1 LCDWSRDGRYVLY
14 ESFDPETKRDLWV
27 GQVTPGGQPV
37 PGIEAKPYLRGP
49 SSEWHGRFSPDQGWV
64 AYDSDETGRSE
75 VYIASFPDA
84 RRRLQVTSG
93 GGSFPQWGPDGREL
107 FYISGDGMLAV
118 VGLKNV
124 AGGLAPSPPKPLF
137 PLTARTYIASPYEV
151 SADGKRFLVHQAE
164 PNTTLDVVLNWPA
177 LLRKQAAQ

>member
-1 LCDWSRDGRYVLY
+1 MPFSIAPVWA
-14 ESFDPETKRDLWV
+14 PWV
-27 GQVTPGGQPV
+27 VEPTP
-37 PGIEAKPYLRGP
+37 
-49 SSEWHGRFSPDQGWV
+49 
-64 AYDSDETGRSE
+64 
-75 VYIASFPDA
+75 
-84 RRRLQVTSG
+84 RLTSG

-124 AGGLAPSPPKPLF
+124 AGGLAPSPPKQLF

-177 LLRKQAAQ
+177 LLRKQATQ